1 MKEEVGGWG
10 EGGEMVEWEVLEAT
24 ELLSLWSGGAAG
36 GLWCCRL
43 YQ

>member
-36 GLWCCRL
+36 VVCGAAGCI
-43 YQ
+43 